1 MAATILTS
9 VQEYLATSFRPDRE
23 YADGAVLERHVGER
37 DHSRAQMRLSA
48 YLFNRAAEWGIHVFP
63 EQRVQVKPTRFR
75 VPDIAVVAGDE
86 PDEQVLTTPPF
97 LCVEVLSKDDTVS
110 SMPER
115 IDDYLDFG
123 VSQVWV
129 LDPRLRRVFVQTRE
143 GMRTV
148 HVGEVRTEQPDI
160 AVPLDSIFR

>member
-86 PDEQVLTTPPF
+86 PCAQQCQRDVPRGALPCPSARTQVCLHAVDLVSPAYEGVCTLHHQVDAPAHRQRH
-97 LCVEVLSKDDTVS
+97 LGDDVA
-110 SMPER
+110 ER
-115 IDDYLDFG
+115 QAFQILELYTIY
-123 VSQVWV
+123 
-129 LDPRLRRVFVQTRE
+129 RLK
-143 GMRTV
+143 
-148 HVGEVRTEQPDI
+148 
-160 AVPLDSIFR
+160 